1 MNADAAPV
9 VAGVSRDDDHRYRK
23 NPQGS
28 ISLVAGHGV
37 EGDAHA
43 GTTVQ
48 HRYLAW
54 KDPQRRNLRQVHLL
68 PAEFLDEIAKHGFA
82 LGPGDFGENVLTRGL
97 DLRSLPTGTRLALG
111 ADAVVVLTGLR
122 DPCRLIDDA
131 FPGLQQL
138 AYDTGPDGQ
147 PRRRAGVM
155 SVVDQGGV
163 VRPGDRITVTLPT
176 SPHTAL
182 GVV

>member
-1 MNADAAPV
+1 MNADATPV
-9 VAGVSRDDDHRYRK
+9 VAAVSRDDDHRYRK
-23 NPQGS
+23 TPEGS
-28 ISLVAGHGV
+28 ITLVAGHGV

-43 GTTVQ
+43 GATVQ

-54 KDPQRRNLRQVHLL
+54 KDPERPNLRQVHLL
-68 PAEFLDEIAKHGFA
+68 PAEFLDDIAKHGYT

-111 ADAVVVLTGLR
+111 ADAVVVVTGLR

-131 FPGLQQL
+131 FPGLQRL
-138 AYDTGPDGQ
+138 AYDTGPDGE

-155 SVVDQGGV
+155 SVVERGGS
-163 VRPGDRITVTLPT
+163 VRTGDGITVTLPA
-176 SPHTAL
+176 SPHTPL